1 MSTYTFNL
9 TGSCADDGFDCQI
22 TLTVPSIDLARP
34 RAEAAAEALRQCILA
49 PRDSVTPAYLAIM
62 GLNCLAVP
70 IILRELQRW
79 PDHWFRAL
87 SAITGE
93 NPIQEGHAGN
103 LKQMTQDWLDWGR
116 ARGYIA

>member
-1 MSTYTFNL
+1 
-9 TGSCADDGFDCQI
+9 
-22 TLTVPSIDLARP
+22 
-34 RAEAAAEALRQCILA
+34 
-49 PRDSVTPAYLAIM
+49 M

-70 IILRELQRW
+70 IILRELQRR

-116 ARGYIA
+116 AHGYIA